1 MINKINKLSQSEF
14 IKVFANIFE
23 NSAWIAEELYEQKP
37 FESFEKMSL
46 KMLNIFETADKE
58 KQLIILNAHPDL
70 ANKTKISSLTIN
82 SKKEQAGV
90 GLDHCTEKE
99 FEEFG
104 KLNETYK
111 KKFGFPFIY
120 AVKNK
125 SKEEILSN
133 FRQRVS
139 YDISVEFNEAI
150 KQVKNIALIKG
161 WEIVTRVTIENNKFG
176 LRVWRM
182 T

>member
-1 MINKINKLSQSEF
+1 MSMIKNINKLSQSEF

-23 NSAWIAEELYEQKP
+23 NSIWIAEELYTQKP
-37 FESFEKMSL
+37 FNDFEELSS
-46 KMLNIFETADKE
+46 KMLDIFENTSKK

-70 ANKTKISSLTIN
+70 ADKTKIIYLTPN
-82 SKKEQAGV
+82 SKKEQTNV
-90 GLDHCTEKE
+90 GLDQCSE
-99 FEEFG
+99 EEFREF
-104 KLNETYK
+104 KNLNDKYK

-139 YDISVEFNEAI
+139 YDISVEFIEAK
-150 KQVKNIALIKG
+150 KQVKKISSLRLN
-161 WEIVTRVTIENNKFG
+161 EINKK
-176 LRVWRM
+176 
-182 T
+182 